1 MFQGGSWIFLTRG
14 GEGGGGGG
22 GVDKPRLVQMLFQEH
37 FEMNKEMQRH
47 GML

>member
-14 GEGGGGGG
+14 GEGG